1 MTNIQS
7 FITEIFE
14 TQKVLILQSEEGFA
28 ITFSEEFE
36 YEDESQL
43 EVICFWSSTEKA
55 EQAKQN
61 QWQNHQIETLNLTDF
76 IEQWLIGMFEEVSLA
91 AINFDAEGKG
101 DEIVPLDLLLDI
113 ANYGIKNN
121 TNLKFQHFKSFKDLR
136 EQIIE
141 LKEQEEL

>member
-1 MTNIQS
+1 M
-7 FITEIFE
+7 
-14 TQKVLILQSEEGFA
+14 
-28 ITFSEEFE
+28 
-36 YEDESQL
+36 

-91 AINFDAEGKG
+91 GINFDAEGKG
-101 DEIVPLDLLLDI
+101 EEIVPLDLLLDI

-121 TNLKFQHFKSFKDLR
+121 TKLKFQHFKSFKDLR